1 MNNIDLKV
9 EDNSDNISSESN
21 DHNIKSKPEE
31 VQYDILSQII
41 EEKELEI
48 HYLY

>member
-1 MNNIDLKV
+1 MNNIDLNIK
-9 EDNSDNISSESN
+9 DNSDNISSESN
-21 DHNIKSKPEE
+21 DDNSKNNHEDLE
-31 VQYDILSQII
+31 YDILSQII